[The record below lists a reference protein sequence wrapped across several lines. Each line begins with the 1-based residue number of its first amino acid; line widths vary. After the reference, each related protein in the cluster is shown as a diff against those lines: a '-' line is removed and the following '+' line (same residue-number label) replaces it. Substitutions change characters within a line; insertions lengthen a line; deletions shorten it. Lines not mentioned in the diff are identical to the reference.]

1 MERGNLTGSEAM
13 TPEQNDV
20 FLKRYTGAA
29 QDHYMPHTSAE
40 MMTDETSEDS

>member
-20 FLKRYTGAA
+20 FIKWYTGVA

-40 MMTDETSEDS
+40 MIADENV